1 MSTTT
6 ALTIR
11 DRLNSPAQMQEIAR
25 ALPKHMS
32 ADRMARVAITALTKT
47 PALNECEPAS
57 FFKCLLDL
65 SAMGLEPDGRRAHLI
80 PFRNNKRNVTECQLI
95 VDYKGLVELA
105 YRSGEIASIH
115 TDVFCEGEEFVEDR
129 GKVLSHRIDRSKPR
143 TKPLGAYCVV
153 TFKSGS
159 EKHEVMGLHEIEAI
173 RKRSRSGS
181 SGPWVTDWSEMARK
195 TVFRRASKWLPLSS
209 EILEAFDRDDD
220 RLEIPE
226 PRTKRPSGMSF
237 DELKTALTYETQE
250 DRPTVLDL
258 STITAFEDAITQA
271 ATEDEIKAIT
281 RQAIDMRP
289 EDNDWASA
297 ISVIADGR
305 IAAIREAKARSGRHD
320 Q

>member
-1 MSTTT
+1 MSSNTS
-6 ALTIR
+6 LTIR
-11 DRLNSPAQMQEIAR
+11 DRINSPAQMQEIAR

-115 TDVFCEGEEFVEDR
+115 TDVFCEGEEFIEDR
-129 GKVLSHRIDRSKPR
+129 GKVISHRIDRSKQR
-143 TKPLGAYCVV
+143 GKPLGAYCIV

-159 EKHEVMGLHEIEAI
+159 EKHEVMGIHEIEAI

-209 EILEAFDRDDD
+209 EILEAFERDGDQFEQPPA
-220 RLEIPE
+220 RA
-226 PRTKRPSGMSF
+226 KRPSGMSF
-237 DELKTALTYETQE
+237 DDLKAALSHETSE
-250 DRPTVLDL
+250 PTQPPVLDL
-258 STITAFEDAITQA
+258 STIPAFEA
-271 ATEDEIKAIT
+271 ALKNCTSEEEIRSLT
-281 RQAIDMRP
+281 HQAIDLRP
-289 EDNDWASA
+289 EDEDWGAQ
-297 ISVIADGR
+297 ISVVADEHLR
-305 IAAIREAKARSGRHD
+305 AIRKAS
-320 Q
+320 